1 MQIQFLHIKNFKSI
15 RELKITDIEN
25 SLILVGKNNTGK
37 TVVLD
42 AIRAVTGHYTVLETD
57 FNEKKQNIE
66 IAMVLEITEED
77 LHQFH
82 SHGVVSAYKRYDS
95 WKRDFCEKLPSF
107 LEGSLSFVCSI
118 NQNGKIRYE
127 DGFHKNNHCIPE
139 VLPKLHFID
148 TTRNATSFQEDL
160 LMFQQSEELI
170 KLRANTCMFDGA
182 KTCNHCF
189 SCIGLINKKKPKEL
203 QLQETARLLE
213 YKMYQLNLSALSQ
226 KVNENYRKNG
236 GVEEILY
243 TLSCN
248 MDKMFSVEVHAWH
261 EELKRLSP
269 VEHLGNGMKS
279 IYMLSLLETYIEDE
293 KRIPS
298 IIIVEYPELFL
309 HPSLQKTASKILYRL
324 SKKNQVIFTT
334 HSPNMVA
341 NFTRGQICQMVLDED
356 GYSAARQNADIDD
369 ILNDLGYSANDF
381 LNVDFVFIVEGK
393 QDKSRFP
400 LLLEKYYSEVY
411 DKNGDLS
418 RISIIATNSCTN
430 IKTYANLKYMNQ
442 LYLREQFLMIRDGD
456 GKNPEELAGQLCR
469 YYSER
474 NQQDADKL
482 PRVRRQN
489 VLILKYYSFE
499 NYFLNPKIM
508 AQLGIV
514 KSEEDFWEILF
525 AKWEQ
530 YLYRLSSGQHLTEV
544 LGKQI
549 SSISELKE
557 YFEEFKIYMRGHN
570 LYDIFYGRFR
580 EQETELLRRYLEI
593 APREDFKDILHAID
607 AFVYFDSR
615 KKTDGQEN
623 M

>member
-1 MQIQFLHIKNFKSI
+1 MQIKSIHIKNFKSI
-15 RELKITDIEN
+15 RELELTDIEN

-42 AIRAVTGHYTVLETD
+42 AIRAVTGNYTVQEID

-66 IAMVLEITEED
+66 IAMVLELTEED
-77 LHQFH
+77 LRQFH
-82 SHGVVSAYKRYDS
+82 GRGLVSAYKRYDS
-95 WKRDFCEKLPSF
+95 WKNDFCEKLPSF
-107 LEGSLSFVCSI
+107 VDGKIKFTCSI
-118 NQNGKIRYE
+118 NRNGKIRYE
-127 DGFHKNNHCIPE
+127 DGSRKNNRYISE
-139 VLPKLHFID
+139 VLPKLHFVD
-148 TTRNATSFQEDL
+148 TTRNLASFQEDL
-160 LMFQQSEELI
+160 LLFQNSDELVHM
-170 KLRANTCMFDGA
+170 RSNVCMFNAA
-182 KTCNHCF
+182 KKCNQCF
-189 SCIGLINKKKPKEL
+189 SCIGLINKKKPEEL
-203 QLQETARLLE
+203 QLCETAKLLE
-213 YKMYQLNLSALSQ
+213 YKMYQLNLHEFSQ

-248 MDKMFSVEVHAWH
+248 MDKMFEMEVNAWH

-298 IIIVEYPELFL
+298 IIMVEYPELFL

-334 HSPNMVA
+334 HSPNMIA
-341 NFTRGQICQMVLDED
+341 NFTRGQICQIVLDEE
-356 GYSAARQNADIDD
+356 GYSVARQNADIDD

-393 QDKSRFP
+393 QDKTRFP
-400 LLLEKYYSEVY
+400 LLLEKYYSEVH
-411 DKNGDLS
+411 DKNGGLS
-418 RISIIATNSCTN
+418 RISIITTNSCTN

-442 LYLREQFLMIRDGD
+442 LYLRDQFLMIRDGD
-456 GKNPEELAGQLCR
+456 GKDPEELAGQLCR

-474 NQQDADKL
+474 NKQDIDKL

-499 NYFLNPKIM
+499 NYFLNPKVM
-508 AQLGIV
+508 AQLGV
-514 KSEEDFWEILF
+514 VESEEKFWEILF
-525 AKWEQ
+525 SKWEQ
-530 YLYRLSSGQHLTEV
+530 YLHKISSGRHLTEV
-544 LGKQI
+544 LGEEI
-549 SSISELKE
+549 GSIEELQE

-570 LYDIFYGRFR
+570 LYDIFYGRFK
-580 EQETELLRRYLEI
+580 EQETELLRKYLEL
-593 APREDFKDILHAID
+593 APREDFADILDAID
-607 AFVYFDSR
+607 SFIYFDSR
-615 KKTDGQEN
+615 RKKNG
-623 M
+623 